1 MALRVACGLFRLWL
15 AAALTAWL
23 MVAAVTGAAIAG
35 PLEDARAA
43 HGSGD
48 YATAIRLFRPMA
60 ENGDAIAQYYL
71 GDLYDKG
78 RGVPQDYA
86 EATKWYRRSAEQGF
100 SLAQHLLGFMYLQGH
115 GVPQDYAE
123 ALKWIRRAA
132 EQGHELAQSN
142 LGFAYRDGEGVPQ
155 DYVQAHMWLNLAAAQ
170 AKLVAGRN
178 IAGEARDS
186 IAAKMSPAQIAEA
199 QRLARE
205 WKPKRER

>member
-1 MALRVACGLFRLWL
+1 
-15 AAALTAWL
+15 
-23 MVAAVTGAAIAG
+23 MVGFVYRTG
-35 PLEDARAA
+35 
-43 HGSGD
+43 
-48 YATAIRLFRPMA
+48 
-60 ENGDAIAQYYL
+60 QY
-71 GDLYDKG
+71 
-78 RGVPQDYA
+78 GVPVDHVQA
-86 EATKWYRRSAEQGF
+86 IKW
-100 SLAQHLLGFMYLQGH
+100 L
-115 GVPQDYAE
+115 
-123 ALKWIRRAA
+123 RRAA

-205 WKPKRER
+205 WKPRSRARNDADIR